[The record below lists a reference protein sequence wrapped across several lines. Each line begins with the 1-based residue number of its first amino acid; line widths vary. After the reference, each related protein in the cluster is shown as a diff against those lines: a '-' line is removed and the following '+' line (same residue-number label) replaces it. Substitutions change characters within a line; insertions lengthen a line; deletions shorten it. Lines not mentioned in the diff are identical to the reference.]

1 MKNLFEN
8 WNSFL
13 NETRYYDLSSFIPR
27 DNLNPKFWIMDSRL
41 DSSIRNK
48 LLQIAEDFVNSIKIN
63 SFDIIDITFTGSSA
77 NYNWTEYADVDLHI
91 ILDFKQINENPG
103 FVGDFFRTKS
113 RLWNITHDIK
123 IKGHEVEIYVQDL
136 AEPHAATGVYSIL
149 LNRWNKK
156 PQRSR
161 PEIDENQVNKK
172 ASHISDI
179 IDDVERLYHLK
190 EYQLA
195 LETGK
200 KLRNKLR
207 NFRKC
212 GLQREGEFSSENLA
226 FKLLRRN
233 GYLRKLADFL
243 VNSYDKSNS
252 MPPGKR
258 DLEDIIDNL

>member
-1 MKNLFEN
+1 MKK
-8 WNSFL
+8 
-13 NETRYYDLSSFIPR
+13 NEDIEKKSFIR
-27 DNLNPKFWIMDSRL
+27 FH
-41 DSSIRNK
+41 
-48 LLQIAEDFVNSIKIN
+48 EIK
-63 SFDIIDITFTGSSA
+63 SKKTLFMTATSK
-77 NYNWTEYADVDLHI
+77 DL
-91 ILDFKQINENPG
+91 
-103 FVGDFFRTKS
+103 VS
-113 RLWNITHDIK
+113 DIK
-123 IKGHEVEIYVQDL
+123 VELY
-136 AEPHAATGVYSIL
+136 TMT
-149 LNRWNKK
+149 
-156 PQRSR
+156 
-161 PEIDENQVNKK
+161 DENQVNKK

-195 LETGK
+195 LKTGK